1 MNFEPL
7 PGGLLR
13 LMEFKYLAPDERC
26 WGLDIEANG
35 LSPTKIW
42 CVCLVHLKTGE
53 SLHFTEA
60 APFLKWLKE
69 TERIFVTH
77 NGLKADIPWL
87 NKLWKA
93 NINSLITIDTFVLS
107 QLFDPN
113 LPKPEGC
120 SKGTHSLEAWG
131 LRVKD
136 FKIEFDDYNKFSDEM
151 LQYCYQDVRLTLKVY
166 KQLASKLSKLKF
178 SETSVA
184 LEHAVVP
191 IIGKQQEDGFEFN
204 KQEAEKLLDTLRDSQ
219 RKLSDDI
226 VELFPPRLQSVRV
239 YNYREKRDGTPNH
252 HYLRHRQ
259 VYPVVQRDEDAGTYE
274 VFDYEHFNIGS
285 PVQRTSRLLSLGYIP
300 TSFTP
305 TGLPKVDEDALV
317 EFAKV
322 SGIKE
327 VQYIADWLVLEGRA
341 NMIQTWLDNLGS
353 DNRIH
358 GNVFTC
364 GAQSRR
370 MKHSSPNTAN
380 IPGLDAKYGKEARA
394 LWCARPGRVLVGV
407 DAASLE
413 GRMLLHHLNNPDAED
428 FFVNK
433 KPHRLNADA
442 IKLAFEREFPTIKLG
457 KDEHAEYQKA
467 KTLLYA
473 FLYGASDHKLASTV
487 GTTNASVGA
496 LIRATLATNVPGLSE
511 LVKRVQSEYKSS
523 GGLLRCIDGG
533 YVRCPSSHAALNY
546 KLQPDG
552 AILMKQAIILA
563 DEALRK
569 AKLDYLFVG
578 NIHDEWQ
585 IDAKIQHADQ
595 IGTISAEAIRD
606 AGVLLR
612 FNVAQSGEY
621 KIGFNWAETH

>member
-1 MNFEPL
+1 MN
-7 PGGLLR
+7 
-13 LMEFKYLAPDERC
+13 YLTPQDNF
-26 WGLDIEANG
+26 WGLDVETNG
-35 LSPTKIW
+35 LDATKIW
-42 CVCLVHLKTGE
+42 VACLINLKTKE
-53 SLHFTEA
+53 RLHFRDANSFKE
-60 APFLKWLKE
+60 WLKTNE
-69 TERIFVTH
+69 GVNFVTH

-87 NKLWKA
+87 NSLWKTSIKTE
-93 NINSLITIDTFVLS
+93 NVIDTFVLS

-113 LPKPEGC
+113 LPKPEGLATNV
-120 SKGTHSLEAWG
+120 GTHSLAAWG
-131 LRVKD
+131 VRVGSAKG
-136 FKIEFDDYNKFSDEM
+136 EFSDWSKYSEEM
-151 LQYCYQDVRLTLKVY
+151 LKYCYQDVEVTLKVY
-166 KQLASKLSKLKF
+166 KQLASKLKKLGF
-178 SETSVA
+178 SEKSVE
-184 LEHAVVP
+184 LEHQVVP
-191 IIGKQQEDGFEFN
+191 IIGKQQEDGFHFDKFGAN
-204 KQEAEKLLDTLRDSQ
+204 KLLEDLREDQ
-219 RKLSDDI
+219 RKLGRSI
-226 VELFPPRLQSVRV
+226 LELFKPRRNSVGVYPTKLKKDGQPSVRF
-239 YNYREKRDGTPNH
+239 
-252 HYLRHRQ
+252 LRHG
-259 VYPVVQRDEDAGTYE
+259 QRYE
-274 VFDYEHFNIGS
+274 VVDLDNGAYECFEHVSFNIGS
-285 PVQRTSRLLSLGYIP
+285 PAQRIEKLLELGYVP

-305 TGLPKVDEDALV
+305 TGQPKVDEDALV

-341 NMIQTWLDNLGS
+341 NMIQTWLDNLGT

-380 IPGLDAKYGKEARA
+380 IPGLDARYGKEARS
-394 LWCARPGRVLVGV
+394 LWIARPGRVLVGV

-487 GTTNASVGA
+487 GTTNASVGT

-533 YVRCPSSHAALNY
+533 YVRCPSAHAALNY

-552 AILMKQAIILA
+552 AILMKQAIVLA

-612 FNVAQSGEY
+612 FNVAQSGEF

>member
-1 MNFEPL
+1 MN
-7 PGGLLR
+7 
-13 LMEFKYLAPDERC
+13 YLTPQDNF
-26 WGLDIEANG
+26 WGLDVETNG
-35 LSPTKIW
+35 LDATKIW
-42 CVCLVHLKTGE
+42 VACLINLKTKE
-53 SLHFTEA
+53 RLHFRDANSFKKWHKTE
-60 APFLKWLKE
+60 P
-69 TERIFVTH
+69 RVYITH
-77 NGLKADIPWL
+77 NGLKADVPWL
-87 NKLWKA
+87 NKLWEG
-93 NINSLITIDTFVLS
+93 NVDVRCVVDTFVLS

-113 LPKPEGC
+113 LPKPEGLATNV
-120 SKGTHSLEAWG
+120 GTHSLAAWG
-131 LRVKD
+131 VRVGSTKG
-136 FKIEFDDYNKFSDEM
+136 EFSDWSKYSEEM
-151 LQYCYQDVRLTLKVY
+151 LDYCFQDVEVTLKVY
-166 KQLASKLSKLKF
+166 KQLASKLKKLGF
-178 SETSVA
+178 SEKSVE
-184 LEHAVVP
+184 LEHQVVP
-191 IIGKQQEDGFEFN
+191 IIGKQQEDGFHFD
-204 KQEAEKLLDTLRDSQ
+204 KREALNLNARLRSEQHKLEEALHT
-219 RKLSDDI
+219 
-226 VELFPPRLQSVRV
+226 LFPSRDKVCGVYRYKLRQDGLPYESYVRHTNK
-239 YNYREKRDGTPNH
+239 YARIDHHDDGT
-252 HYLRHRQ
+252 YSC
-259 VYPVVQRDEDAGTYE
+259 YE
-274 VFDYEHFNIGS
+274 SVPFNIGS
-285 PVQRTSRLLSLGYIP
+285 PNQRTERLLELGYIP
-300 TSFTP
+300 TNFTP
-305 TGLPKVDEDALV
+305 TGQPKVDEDALV

-413 GRMLLHHLNNPDAED
+413 VRMLLHQLNNPDAED

-487 GTTNASVGA
+487 GTTNASVGT

-595 IGTISAEAIRD
+595 IGEVCADAIKR
-606 AGVLLR
+606 AGELLR
-612 FNVAQSGEY
+612 FNVAQSGEF